1 MRRFFS
7 ILSAVFFIVEAA
19 GAQPTCNCHFT
30 ITKSGNYSTRQLN
43 NVQPG
48 QTVCVQAG
56 QYSYLRF
63 TDLQGAPGAPIRI
76 VNCGGA
82 VNVPNNAYYPVV
94 QLVNCQH
101 VVFSG
106 AGDAAT
112 PYGFVLS
119 NSGTSAAAALHVTGR
134 SSDVE
139 IERVDVSNNHF
150 AGIMIKT
157 DPGCDESFYRENFT
171 MHNMKVHGCYVHDT
185 GGEGLYIGHS
195 FWDSGV
201 RVTCNGV
208 QKTVYPH
215 EIHGLEVYNNRVE
228 RTGCEGIQYGCAPG
242 ASVHHNTITNAGL
255 SPFASYQNS
264 GMQIGA
270 GSSGECYNNVIVSA
284 PGNGLPIIGF
294 NGNLKVY
301 NNVIANIGSI
311 GIFADDRAGC
321 QPGAYLA
328 LLNNTIVNCRDYG
341 IRLYNEINANTVA
354 NNAIAQVP
362 AGRFVTFAQGATA
375 TQFNNVTSTR
385 SDTLGFANV
394 AGADFQLT
402 ASSALINRG
411 GDVSG
416 WGVASDLADAP
427 RPVGPS
433 YDVGAYEHQSGG
445 TLRRAAS
452 EPDVLSITAY
462 LDTPVKLQPDGKRPA
477 GASARVYPSPAS
489 GIITVVV
496 PEGLQI
502 ERVNVYRTNGEGVF
516 QLTPETEAT
525 QTDLDIRQ
533 LESGTYVYQ
542 VETREATF
550 TGRFMKE

>member
-1 MRRFFS
+1 MKHL
-7 ILSAVFFIVEAA
+7 ITCLLTVIPLLQVAA
-19 GAQPTCNCHFT
+19 QTTCNCHFT
-30 ITKSGNYSTRQLN
+30 ITKSGHYSTRQLN

-94 QLVNCQH
+94 QFVNCQH

-157 DPGCDESFYRENFT
+157 DPGCDASFYRENFT
-171 MHNMKVHGCYVHDT
+171 MHNVKVHDCYVHDT

-201 RVTCNGV
+201 RVTCDGV

-242 ASVHHNTITNAGL
+242 AKVHHNTITNAGL

-284 PGNGLPIIGF
+284 PGNGIPIIGF

-311 GIFADDRAGC
+311 GIFADDRVGC

-328 LLNNTIVNCRDYG
+328 LLNNTLVNCRDYG
-341 IRLYNEINANTVA
+341 IRLYDEINANTVA
-354 NNAIAQVP
+354 NNVIAQVP
-362 AGRFVTFAQGATA
+362 AGRYVTFAQGATA
-375 TQFNNVTSTR
+375 TQANNVTSTR

-394 AGADFQLT
+394 ASADFGLT

-411 GDVSG
+411 GDVSA
-416 WGVASDLADAP
+416 WGVSFDGADAP
-427 RPVGPS
+427 RPVGA
-433 YDVGAYEHQSGG
+433 YDVGAYEYQPGG
-445 TLRRAAS
+445 VLRQAAPVEPVGAPVASRS
-452 EPDVLSITAY
+452 EELA
-462 LDTPVKLQPDGKRPA
+462 G
-477 GASARVYPSPAS
+477 GASARAYPSPTR
-489 GIITVVV
+489 GVITFEV
-496 PEGLQI
+496 PEGRRIRL
-502 ERVNVYRTNGEGVF
+502 VDVYRTNGERVF
-516 QLTPETEAT
+516 RKKPRSGSAR
-525 QTDLDIRQ
+525 TDLDVRH
-533 LESGTYVYQ
+533 LAVGTYVYRI
-542 VETREATF
+542 ETPETTF
-550 TGRFMKE
+550 TGRFTKE